1 MLLLA
6 PDLLGESLALK
17 LTSARDDWEIVL
29 RPERLTGS
37 PALVIW
43 SIDRVASLA
52 SVQQELFALQ
62 ERWQPAPVLLL
73 LPSQPGL
80 SREQL
85 LELPAAGLLQNV
97 DAQGVQNAIETLL
110 QGGRDI
116 RLEAASEA
124 ESHEETMGL
133 GQWLLVSGL
142 QQVSRD
148 LQRVEALLNPPPEQ
162 PLLFLLLQ
170 GRRRELR
177 FACLLYTSPSPRD
190 RQKSRMPS
198 SA

>member
-17 LTSARDDWEIVL
+17 LTSAREDWEVAL
-29 RPERLTGS
+29 RPERLTGA

-43 SIDRVASLA
+43 SIDTVASLA
-52 SVQQELFALQ
+52 SLQQELFALQ

-73 LPSQPGL
+73 LPSELRL

-97 DAQGVQNAIETLL
+97 DAQGLQNAIETLL

-116 RLEAASEA
+116 RLEAAPETPSQQQ
-124 ESHEETMGL
+124 TMGL

-148 LQRVEALLNPPPEQ
+148 LQRVEALLNP
-162 PLLFLLLQ
+162 
-170 GRRRELR
+170 
-177 FACLLYTSPSPRD
+177 CLLYTSPSPRD
-190 RQKSRMPS
+190 
-198 SA
+198 

>member
-6 PDLLGESLALK
+6 PDLPGESLALK
-17 LTSARDDWEIVL
+17 LTSARDDWEVVL
-29 RPERLTGS
+29 RPESLTGA

-43 SIDRVASLA
+43 SIDTVASLA
-52 SVQQELFALQ
+52 SLQQELFALQ

-73 LPSQPGL
+73 LPSELRL

-97 DAQGVQNAIETLL
+97 DAQGLQNAIETLL

-116 RLEAASEA
+116 RLEAASETQSQ
-124 ESHEETMGL
+124 EQTMGL

-148 LQRVEALLNPPPEQ
+148 LQRVEAFLNTPPEQ
-162 PLLFLLLQ
+162 PLLFLLLLVVVLLLLYMK
-170 GRRRELR
+170 RRRE
-177 FACLLYTSPSPRD
+177 ARD
-190 RQKSRMPS
+190 GHKG
-198 SA
+198 

>member
-17 LTSARDDWEIVL
+17 LTSARDDWEVVL
-29 RPERLTGS
+29 RPERLTGA

-43 SIDRVASLA
+43 SIDTVASLSA
-52 SVQQELFALQ
+52 IQQELFALQ

-73 LPSQPGL
+73 LPSEPSL

-97 DAQGVQNAIETLL
+97 DAQGLQNAIETLL

-116 RLEAASEA
+116 RLEAASETQNQGQ
-124 ESHEETMGL
+124 TMGL
-133 GQWLLVSGL
+133 GSG
-142 QQVSRD
+142 
-148 LQRVEALLNPPPEQ
+148 
-162 PLLFLLLQ
+162 
-170 GRRRELR
+170 
-177 FACLLYTSPSPRD
+177 CW
-190 RQKSRMPS
+190 
-198 SA
+198 

>member
-17 LTSARDDWEIVL
+17 LTSAHDDWEVVL
-29 RPERLTGS
+29 RPERLTGA
-37 PALVIW
+37 PVLVIW

-52 SVQQELFALQ
+52 AIQQELFALQ

-73 LPSQPGL
+73 LPSEIRL

-85 LELPAAGLLQNV
+85 LGLPAAGLLQNA
-97 DAQGVQNAIETLL
+97 DSQSLQNSIEILL

-116 RLEAASEA
+116 RLEAPSEGRRQDQ
-124 ESHEETMGL
+124 TMGL

-142 QQVSRD
+142 QQLSRE
-148 LQRVEALLNPPPEQ
+148 LELVEVMLNPPPQ
-162 PLLFLLLQ
+162 QALLFALLT
-170 GRRRELR
+170 GRRRELQ
-177 FACLLYTSPSPRD
+177 FAKGLLLWL
-190 RQKSRMPS
+190 
-198 SA
+198 